1 MPIPEVALDNLTD
14 EELNRA
20 PRDSI
25 QNLNTHN
32 NEGNAQET
40 TQLSSCVIT
49 HYISIITLHLLCN
62 NAIASLFNKCTIH
75 WKKNL
80 PTQKKQ
86 RKETNTR

>member
-1 MPIPEVALDNLTD
+1 MPTPEVALDNLTD
-14 EELNRA
+14 EEFNWA

-25 QNLNTHN
+25 QNLNTQN

-75 WKKNL
+75 CEEKLANPKK
-80 PTQKKQ
+80 TEK
-86 RKETNTR
+86 RD